1 MVQGGNSP
9 AKGIEAGKPKMPVGV
24 GWAVEVT
31 VLILLVV
38 TAVIV
43 IGEVLIIQTRE
54 AMPWSSSEPG
64 RQPWTWDG
72 CPRHGESLVGL

>member
-24 GWAVEVT
+24 GWAVDVT

-38 TAVIV
+38 IAVIV

-54 AMPWSSSEPG
+54 AMGWMP
-64 RQPWTWDG
+64 
-72 CPRHGESLVGL
+72 